1 MTETRKDTV
10 MKTKHNLL
18 SNITLGAGLAV
29 ALAFASGCATNS
41 STGDPMTPMKGG
53 EHQMMLNRI
62 ETKEQA
68 EEVKP
73 DDTFVMACA
82 KCKTVY
88 TTRVKQGVKGA
99 ELLMAGG
106 QPTELIGTHGCA
118 GCGGTWKITGVGKGA
133 TTALKH
139 SCTMCG
145 DDSGFCCA
153 SRPGSGPTHA
163 MEKK

>member
-1 MTETRKDTV
+1 

-18 SNITLGAGLAV
+18 SKITLGAGLAV
-29 ALAFASGCATNS
+29 ALAFASGCSTTS
-41 STGDPMTPMKGG
+41 SSGDGMKPMKGG
-53 EHQMMLNRI
+53 EHQMMLNKI

-68 EEVKP
+68 DEVKA

-88 TTRVKQGVKGA
+88 ATRVKQGVKGA
-99 ELLMAGG
+99 EFMMAGG
-106 QPTELIGTHGCA
+106 QPTELIGTHACA

-133 TTALKH
+133 TTELKH

-153 SRPGSGPTHA
+153 TKPGSGPTKG